1 MGTFCLLG
9 PKASGD
15 YDAATAAA
23 HVHGHDE
30 AGTDAASTPAV
41 ESVATDEVDDD
52 PDSIAS
58 HMADNL
64 KLTVSGVHI
73 RYVDD
78 LSDPLRQFTLG
89 VNLELLHTFAT
100 DSSCTATPTSF

>member
-1 MGTFCLLG
+1 MGTCLLG

-15 YDAATAAA
+15 YDAAAAAA

-64 KLTVSGVHI
+64 SLTVSGVHI
-73 RYVDD
+73 RYVVD